1 MIVIKKKSMDIP
13 KSWAMPFASGYYYN
27 IHWKWGIDFLHL
39 NLAPSRFW
47 SSTDAIVLRFNYS
60 DVR

>member
-1 MIVIKKKSMDIP
+1 MDIP